1 MPQTLLI
8 AVREEWQEAWQ
19 APAFR
24 RKIVTGLPLL
34 IIMLSCFPLFFQ
46 YIEKRNG
53 VVLQDPV
60 LRLIPPHNVSVA
72 LFIVIWSITLL
83 SVFRAARSPQMFL
96 TYLWAFIL
104 VSIFR
109 IMTITLVPLDAPVG
123 LIGLADPL
131 SNFFYGSQKFITKD
145 LFFSGHT
152 SAVFLQYL
160 CIPGKQDKRVTMIA
174 TMVVAVLLLVQH
186 IHYTLDVVAAF
197 LFTWIAYVMARRWIV

>member
-19 APAFR
+19 TPGFR

-34 IIMLSCFPLFFQ
+34 IIMLSFFPFFFQ
-46 YIEKRNG
+46 YIEKRSG
-53 VVLQDPV
+53 MVLQDP
-60 LRLIPPHNVSVA
+60 LLQLIPPHNVSVA

-83 SVFRAARSPQMFL
+83 SIFRAARNPQMFL

-104 VSIFR
+104 LSAFR
-109 IMTITLVPLDAPVG
+109 IMTITLVPLDAPAG

-131 SNFFYGSQKFITKD
+131 SNFFYGSQKFVTKD

-152 SAVFLQYL
+152 SAVFLQCL
-160 CIPGKQDKRVTMIA
+160 CIPGKQDKRVTMIG

-197 LFTWIAYVMARRWIV
+197 LFAWIAYSIAKRWII

>member
-1 MPQTLLI
+1 M
-8 AVREEWQEAWQ
+8 
-19 APAFR
+19 
-24 RKIVTGLPLL
+24 
-34 IIMLSCFPLFFQ
+34 
-46 YIEKRNG
+46 
-53 VVLQDPV
+53 VLQDPL

-109 IMTITLVPLDAPVG
+109 MLTITLVPLDAPAG

-131 SNFFYGSQKFITKD
+131 SNFFYGGQKFITKD

-152 SAVFLQYL
+152 SAVFLQCL

-174 TMVVAVLLLVQH
+174 TMVVAVLLLIQH

-197 LFTWIAYVMARRWIV
+197 LFTWIAYAIAKRWII